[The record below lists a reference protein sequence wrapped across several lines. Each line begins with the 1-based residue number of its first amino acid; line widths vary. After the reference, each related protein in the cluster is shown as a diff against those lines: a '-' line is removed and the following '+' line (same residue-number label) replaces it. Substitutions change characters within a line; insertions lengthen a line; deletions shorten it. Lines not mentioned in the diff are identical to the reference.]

1 MQNNILYKYMENT
14 DNKDTFKNFNI
25 SKIITDIA
33 SYIKKL
39 DIKFSIT
46 NIVII
51 IVISYIIANIL
62 SVFKININYTI

>member
-1 MQNNILYKYMENT
+1 MENS

-25 SKIITDIA
+25 SKIITDIS
-33 SYIKKL
+33 SYIKNL
-39 DIKFSIT
+39 DIKFNTT

-62 SVFKININYTI
+62 SIFKININYTI

>member
-1 MQNNILYKYMENT
+1 MENP
-14 DNKDTFKNFNI
+14 DNKDTLKNFNI

-39 DIKFSIT
+39 DIKFNVT

>member
-1 MQNNILYKYMENT
+1 MENS
-14 DNKDTFKNFNI
+14 DNKDKNFNI

-39 DIKFSIT
+39 DIKFNIT

>member
-1 MQNNILYKYMENT
+1 MENP
-14 DNKDTFKNFNI
+14 DNKDTLKNFNI

-39 DIKFSIT
+39 NIKFNVT